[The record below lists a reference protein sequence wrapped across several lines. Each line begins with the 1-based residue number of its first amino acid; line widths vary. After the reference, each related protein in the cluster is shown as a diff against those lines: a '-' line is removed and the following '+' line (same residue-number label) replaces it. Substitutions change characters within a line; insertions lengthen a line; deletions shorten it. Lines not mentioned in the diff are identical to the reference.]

1 MKILAIDLG
10 KYNSVACLFTPGK
23 QQPEYE
29 TIGTHRYY
37 IEQQLAKT
45 QPELVVME
53 TCSITGWV
61 HNLCQNLGYRVLVAN
76 PSQDAWRWK
85 NVKRI

>member
-10 KYNSVACLFTPGK
+10 KYNSVACQLDTSSN
-23 QQPEYE
+23 QPEYE

-37 IEQQLAKT
+37 IEQLLTKT

-53 TCSITGWV
+53 TCSITVWV
-61 HNLCQNLGYRVLVAN
+61 HDLCMSLGYRVLVAN
-76 PSQDAWRWK
+76 PS
-85 NVKRI
+85 